1 MILKVCSIDGCG
13 RKHFAR
19 EMCNKHYQSWR
30 RRNPDAQ
37 HIRRKTPEESF
48 NLRTEWVGECLIWT
62 GTKNGKGYGQI
73 RINKKIV
80 PVHRYAWEKING
92 PIPDGMHVDHIDHCD
107 NACCNPEHL
116 RLATNAENL
125 ANRRGLSSNNT
136 SGFRNVMW
144 DKKRNLWRVE
154 ITKDRRVEFSGRYAD
169 LDEAV
174 LVAKEA
180 RQEIFGEYAG
190 KG

>member
-1 MILKVCSIDGCG
+1 MSLKICSIDDCN
-13 RKHFAR
+13 RKHYAR
-19 EMCNKHYQSWR
+19 QMCNKHYQSWR
-30 RRNPDAQ
+30 RNNPTAE
-37 HIRRKTPEESF
+37 HIRRKTPEDSF
-48 NLRTEWVGECLIWT
+48 DLRTKWVGDCLIWI
-62 GTKNGKGYGQI
+62 GAKNSKGYGQL

-80 PVHRYAWEKING
+80 FAHRFAWEKVHG
-92 PIPDGMHVDHIDHCD
+92 PIPAGMVIDHEDHCD

-125 ANRRGLSSNNT
+125 ANRKGLSSNNR

-144 DKKRNLWRVE
+144 DKQRKMWRVE
-154 ITKDRRVEFSGRYAD
+154 ITKNREVVFLDRYHN
-169 LDEAV
+169 LDDAV
-174 LVAKEA
+174 QAAKEA